1 MPSLSAST
9 GAAKLS
15 GPTRLPPNYRHPR
28 VLTLEVCDEA
38 TVARNFYIPFSFS
51 SPLLALVLLLPSQAH
66 LVDQLNLLRI
76 HPMHQSRWILLVLA
90 ALTQADP
97 VEISD
102 TDYDSLDGAG
112 IQILA
117 IDRSVPFSHSPKI
130 TIDPYQVPT
139 VPSLQLRPLNRGQ
152 DVSSTDGVAVVRTSS
167 DGVHEYPDG
176 ISATEYDSY
185 DNDSMLEVLDDHG
198 ASISTPPDLHVVVKH
213 EIPELTGE
221 DVIEIPPID
230 LIIAA
235 DDSEPSSDLQDAPN
249 IHLVFQTA
257 QQAESSNQT
266 LTNATDFFGLR
277 NTTHQ
282 SPKTDNSANSD
293 ILFDDTELF
302 HDLAQSDTDAVE
314 ICKSYAFDPSQINYH
329 ISQTDEWLRDY
340 ARKNAE
346 NPFFRQH
353 GLIATVAFDHLGI
366 NNFICSIGTEHL
378 CRIDCPTVVKSIDD
392 LHLARR
398 VYFALASASNFLT
411 TTSIIHVSPL
421 SA

>member
-1 MPSLSAST
+1 
-9 GAAKLS
+9 
-15 GPTRLPPNYRHPR
+15 
-28 VLTLEVCDEA
+28 
-38 TVARNFYIPFSFS
+38 
-51 SPLLALVLLLPSQAH
+51 
-66 LVDQLNLLRI
+66 
-76 HPMHQSRWILLVLA
+76 MHQSRWILLVLA

-112 IQILA
+112 LQIMA
-117 IDRSVPFSHSPKI
+117 IDRSVPFSLSPEVN
-130 TIDPYQVPT
+130 PYQVPT
-139 VPSLQLRPLNRGQ
+139 VPPLQLQPLNRGQ
-152 DVSSTDGVAVVRTSS
+152 DTSTADGVAVVRTGSDDVDEYL
-167 DGVHEYPDG
+167 DGV
-176 ISATEYDSY
+176 SATEYDSY
-185 DNDSMLEVLDDHG
+185 DYGSVPEVLDIHE

-213 EIPELTGE
+213 EIPELAGD

-235 DDSEPSSDLQDAPN
+235 DDSEPSSELQGAPN
-249 IHLVFQTA
+249 IHLMFQTS
-257 QQAESSNQT
+257 QQPESNNQT
-266 LTNATDFFGLR
+266 LTNATNFFGLR

-340 ARKNAE
+340 ARKNAGS
-346 NPFFRQH
+346 PFFVQH
-353 GLIATVAFDHLGI
+353 GLVATVAFDHLGI

-378 CRIDCPTVVKSIDD
+378 CRIDCPTVVKSIND

-411 TTSIIHVSPL
+411 TTSIIHVSPV